1 MRPFPVSL
9 LLAALLALPSVG
21 CSAESTP
28 AKVSVDKDFGDKV
41 RAYLMDHPEV
51 IQEAVDKLQSN
62 RQAALDKASRE
73 ALSAHRSAVERD
85 PRDFVAGNP
94 NGKITVV
101 EYFDYRCPY
110 CKVAAPAVQ
119 KLIAENKDVRFVL
132 KEFPIL
138 SEVSEHA
145 SKAALGAKVA
155 GKYLPVHFAMLTEK
169 SLDDEAI
176 DRILKEN
183 GVDPA
188 KAKAEGAPPAAAKQL
203 ADNHELAKVT
213 GVNGTPAFVIG
224 DTMVAGWDPD
234 QIQAA
239 IAAERKKG

>member
-1 MRPFPVSL
+1 MRL
-9 LLAALLALPSVG
+9 LPLGLILAAVLTLPSAG
-21 CSAESTP
+21 CSAKAESQADQEFG
-28 AKVSVDKDFGDKV
+28 AKV
-41 RAYLMDHPEV
+41 RTYLMAHPEV
-51 IQEAVDKLQSN
+51 IQEAVDKMQTEK
-62 RQAALDKASRE
+62 QAALDKASKDALASHRE
-73 ALSAHRSAVERD
+73 AVERD
-85 PRDFVAGNP
+85 PRDYVAGNP

-110 CKVAAPAVQ
+110 CKAAAPAIQ
-119 KLIAENKDVRFVL
+119 KMIADNKDIRFVL

-138 SEVSEHA
+138 SEVSDHA
-145 SKAALGAKVA
+145 SKAALGAKA
-155 GKYLPVHFAMLTEK
+155 EGKYLPIHFAMLAEK

-188 KAKAEGAPPAAAKQL
+188 KAKAVGADEASTKQL

-239 IAAERKKG
+239 IVAERKKG

>member
-9 LLAALLALPSVG
+9 FLAAALALPSVG
-21 CSAESTP
+21 CSAESAPEKT
-28 AKVSVDKDFGDKV
+28 SVDKAFGDKV

-73 ALSAHRSAVERD
+73 ALTAHRSAVERD

-110 CKVAAPAVQ
+110 CKAAAPAIQ

-138 SEVSEHA
+138 SEVSKHA
-145 SKAALGAKVA
+145 SKAALGAKA
-155 GKYLPVHFAMLTEK
+155 EGKYLPVHFAMLEEK
-169 SLDDEAI
+169 NLDDAAI
-176 DRILKEN
+176 ERILKEH
-183 GVDPA
+183 GVDATRA
-188 KAKAEGAPPAAAKQL
+188 KAVGENPDSTKQIEDVHALAEL
-203 ADNHELAKVT
+203 T

-224 DTMVAGWDPD
+224 DTMVAGWDPA

-239 IAAERKKG
+239 IEAERKKG